1 MRSGEVLDSVVR
13 QLRRQLGDAPTDG
26 ELLEQFAS
34 SRDEAAFAALVRRHG
49 GLVFGVA
56 RRQLGDRQS
65 AEDVFQ
71 ATFLALARQ
80 APRLGRP
87 ASLVNWLYT
96 VALRNARQARVSA
109 ARRHAR
115 HAQLTPV
122 APADPLAEAT
132 GRQPAQRTAEA
143 L

>member
-1 MRSGEVLDSVVR
+1 MRSGEVLDSVV
-13 QLRRQLGDAPTDG
+13 QHLRRQLGDAPSDG
-26 ELLEQFAS
+26 ELLEQFAG
-34 SRDEAAFAALVRRHG
+34 SRDEVAFAALVRRYG

-87 ASLVNWLYT
+87 VSLVNWLYT
-96 VALRNARQARVSA
+96 VALRQARKTRLA
-109 ARRHAR
+109 AMRRSAR
-115 HAQLTPV
+115 HNRLTPK
-122 APADPLAEAT
+122 PASPDPLAEIS
-132 GRQPAQRTAEA
+132 GRE
-143 L
+143 